1 VIEGITQG
9 AREMPAG
16 FDMQILRRDFN
27 GLYMANNGYDLHLAL
42 EARQHLQADLIAFGR
57 LYIANPDLV
66 ERFRSG
72 ASLNIPDRA
81 TFFGG
86 GAVGYTDYPRKL

>member
-1 VIEGITQG
+1 
-9 AREMPAG
+9 
-16 FDMQILRRDFN
+16 
-27 GLYMANNGYDLHLAL
+27 LAL
-42 EARQHLQADLIAFGR
+42 ARDARRHQQADLIAFGR

-72 ASLNIPDRA
+72 ASLNVPDRA

-86 GAVGYTDYPRKL
+86 GAVGYTDYPRMF